1 MEELEIIKLTPRG
14 YCYGVVDAINLVK
27 RVAKDPATPRPI
39 YVLGQIVHNRHV
51 IDEMTEL
58 GVVTLD
64 GEDRLALLDQV
75 EQGTVIFT
83 AHGVSPAV
91 TIKAR
96 AKGLNVLDATCPDVT
111 KTHDLIRELV
121 AQDYRI
127 IYIGKKGHPEPE
139 GAVGVAP
146 DRVYLVERT
155 GDLEPLSFG
164 PEQKLAVTNQ
174 TTLSQW
180 DTLDLMEQVKARWP
194 WVEVYNEICMAT
206 QLRQEAV
213 AKTAPAADL
222 VVVVGDLRSN
232 NSNRLVQV
240 AREKAGKEAYLVDS
254 EADIDPAWFAGKS
267 KVAITSGASTPTQ
280 VTRRVVQRIE
290 ALRSKEKE

>member
-51 IDEMTEL
+51 IDEMTEM